1 MTLKNLLPFVVLVA
15 CASGQKPA
23 DNPAPGTAATPTA
36 GAALIDG
43 TGAAMAGIAAG
54 TPEQIVAAPD
64 RTEKDRSIDA
74 KRKPVE
80 TLTFLQL
87 KPGLRV
93 AEIGAGGGYTT
104 ELIARSVGPQG
115 KVFAQN
121 PPSWIK
127 SWLTKSWPARLERS
141 QCANIVRIDREWDD
155 PLPPEARELDSVVN
169 VATYHDV
176 IAEHHDTGAMNRAIF
191 AALKSGGTYSII
203 DNTAKDK
210 SGAAEVDR
218 LHRIDEQFLRAEVEK
233 AGFRFAG
240 EDGFLRNPADDR
252 TWNADPGADK
262 RTGTQDRF
270 AIRFVKP

>member
-1 MTLKNLLPFVVLVA
+1 MAGRFPRSPDMNLKTIGLLAGLAA
-15 CASGQKPA
+15 CASTPKSALTADAARASPA
-23 DNPAPGTAATPTA
+23 QATPA
-36 GAALIDG
+36 
-43 TGAAMAGIAAG
+43 
-54 TPEQIVAAPD
+54 EIVSAPD
-64 RTEKDRSIDA
+64 RTEQDRAIDG

-87 KPGLRV
+87 RPGMRV

-115 KVFAQN
+115 QVFAQN
-121 PPSWIK
+121 PPAWIK
-127 SWLTKSWPARLERS
+127 SWVPKAWPARLERP
-141 QCANIVRIDREWDD
+141 QCRNVIRVDRELAD
-155 PLPPEARELDSVVN
+155 PLPPEARDLDSVIN

-176 IAEHHDTGAMNRAIF
+176 LAEHFDSAAMNRAIF

-203 DNTAKDK
+203 DNTAKDG
-210 SGAAEVDR
+210 SGAAEVEK
-218 LHRIDEQFLRAEVEK
+218 LHRIDEQLVRAEVEK

-240 EDGFLRNPADDR
+240 SDDFLRNPQDDR

-270 AIRFVKP
+270 AIRFTRP